1 MPTYL
6 PSGQLTAMHPYVMH
20 QQGVPHSVPSH
31 GPPSHVGHFQSI
43 PAMGSLQQWQNQQVL
58 RNETSFLFLLN
69 VSVLLLL
76 SEICSSI
83 FFFFGFQSVSE
94 GSQISTQNE
103 IQPSQADQNPMRSD
117 ANYNYEISVNG
128 QALRQDYLDVHIS
141 QGAKPD
147 SGITSST
154 GEAQVL

>member
-6 PSGQLTAMHPYVMH
+6 PSGQVTTLHPYVMH

-31 GPPSHVGHFQSI
+31 VPPSHVGHFHSI

-58 RNETSFLFLLN
+58 RNDELLFCSYFMYQYYSCYLKFVHHFLFL
-69 VSVLLLL
+69 
-76 SEICSSI
+76 
-83 FFFFGFQSVSE
+83 FQAVPE
-94 GSQISTQNE
+94 GSQISAQNE
-103 IQPSQADQNPMRSD
+103 IQPSQADQNLMRSD

-141 QGAKPD
+141 QGAKLD
-147 SGITSST
+147 SGISSST

>member
-6 PSGQLTAMHPYVMH
+6 PSGQVTAMHPYVMH

-31 GPPSHVGHFQSI
+31 GPPSHVGHFHSI

-69 VSVLLLL
+69 VSVLLML

-83 FFFFGFQSVSE
+83 FFGFSLYQRVHRYLHRMKSNHPKLTKIQLDQMRTTTMKFLLMDRLFVKTIWMFILAKGQSLILVSRHQLGKHRFCE
-94 GSQISTQNE
+94 
-103 IQPSQADQNPMRSD
+103 
-117 ANYNYEISVNG
+117 
-128 QALRQDYLDVHIS
+128 
-141 QGAKPD
+141 
-147 SGITSST
+147 
-154 GEAQVL
+154 